1 MATSFRSA
9 CFIFPLRF
17 SYSKRLKAVLAALLF
32 VLPVLAMRAQAQ
44 TTTISGTVY
53 DPRTLANGGLPLPGV
68 LVYATTGTPAALT
81 PGVQCLTS
89 TSSAPSGAGIVSYT
103 NTAVD
108 GTFTLTNVPENATY
122 TVVIQA
128 GKWRR
133 QYTETVAAAPLTGIE
148 LDMPSTHLQ
157 GDIPLI
163 AIATGSADGLECV
176 FRDMGIAD
184 TEFTD
189 DKGVVNPGGRIH
201 LYKGSGSAGADI
213 SASTPSQSVL
223 MGTAMDSTLLNSYDM
238 VMFPCQGA
246 AYFQNSAAQ
255 TNLVN
260 YANMGGRVF
269 TTHYSYV
276 WLDPDSPYD
285 SQFPPVANW
294 DLGQAYPNPDPGVAM
309 VNTGFTD
316 GATLSQWLYNAGA
329 SFNNTPGRFRSARFA
344 ATSKRSSLQHNR
356 G

>member
-1 MATSFRSA
+1 VF
-9 CFIFPLRF
+9 
-17 SYSKRLKAVLAALLF
+17 AVVLF
-32 VLPVLAMRAQAQ
+32 VSAVLAMRASAQ
-44 TTTISGTVY
+44 LTTISGTVY

-68 LVYATTGTPAALT
+68 LVYATTGTVAPLT

-89 TSSAPSGAGIVSYT
+89 ASSTPSGAGIVSYT

-163 AIATGSADGLECV
+163 AIATGAADGLECV

-201 LYKGSGSAGADI
+201 LYRGSGSPGADI
-213 SASTPSQSVL
+213 SGSTPSQSVL
-223 MGTAMDSTLLNSYDM
+223 MGTATDSTLLNNYDM
-238 VMFPCQGA
+238 VMFPCQGSS
-246 AYFQNSAAQ
+246 YFQ
-255 TNLVN
+255 
-260 YANMGGRVF
+260 
-269 TTHYSYV
+269 
-276 WLDPDSPYD
+276 
-285 SQFPPVANW
+285 
-294 DLGQAYPNPDPGVAM
+294 
-309 VNTGFTD
+309 
-316 GATLSQWLYNAGA
+316 
-329 SFNNTPGRFRSARFA
+329 TPAP
-344 ATSKRSSLQHNR
+344 
-356 G
+356 